1 MATLVRPSALTT
13 LLRPSALV
21 TRPLRTPPACIASL
35 PI

>member
-21 TRPLRTPPACIASL
+21 TRPPRACIASL